1 MSRRSLWIATRK
13 GLFRA
18 RRGDGG
24 WRVEHP
30 PAFLA
35 QPVSMVLQDPRDGA
49 VYAALELGHFGVKL
63 HRSDD
68 DGASWTEVAAPS
80 FAFDVSEG
88 ADDEALAKA
97 PKLEMIWAL
106 EPGGADEAGRLWC
119 GTIPGAL
126 FRSDDRGETWEI
138 ARALWDVPGRESWFG
153 GGFDAS
159 GLHSVSVD
167 PRDPKRLTVAISCA
181 GVWKSKDSGASW
193 EVRTNGM
200 YAEYMP
206 PEQRE
211 QPDVQD
217 PHRLVACPADPD
229 TWWVQHHNGIFVT
242 NDAGRS
248 WRDRPA
254 ARPSSFGFAVAVH
267 PDDPKTAWFVPAV
280 KDEVRVPV
288 DGWFV
293 VTRTRDGGESFEV
306 LSDGL
311 PDGPAYDLVFRH
323 ALDVAAD
330 GRTLACGS
338 TTGDLW
344 ISEDGG
350 ERWRALSE
358 HLPPVYA
365 VRFAG

>member
-1 MSRRSLWIATRK
+1 MSASLWIATRK

-18 RRGDGG
+18 RHDGG
-24 WRVEHP
+24 VWTLEHP

-49 VYAALELGHFGVKL
+49 VYAALALGHFGVKL

-68 DGASWTEVAAPS
+68 DGATWSEIAAPS
-80 FAFDVSEG
+80 FAFAVPEG
-88 ADDEALAKA
+88 TGDEALAAA
-97 PKLEMIWAL
+97 PKLELLWAL
-106 EPGGADEAGRLWC
+106 EPGGADEPGRLWC

-126 FRSDDRGETWEI
+126 FRSDDRGETWEVV
-138 ARALWDVPGRESWFG
+138 RSLWDRPERAAWFG
-153 GGFDAS
+153 GGYDQP
-159 GLHSVSVD
+159 GIHSIAVD
-167 PRDPKRLTVAISCA
+167 PRDATRVTVGVSCG
-181 GVWKSKDSGASW
+181 GVWTSGDSGATW
-193 EVRTNGM
+193 EVRTSGM
-200 YAEYMP
+200 YAAYMP
-206 PEQRE
+206 PESRE
-211 QPDVQD
+211 QAEVQD

-242 NDAGRS
+242 EDAGRS

-267 PDDPKTAWFVPAV
+267 PDDPKTAWFVPGV

-288 DGWFV
+288 DGRFV
-293 VTRTRDGGESFEV
+293 VTRTRDGGESFEL

-311 PDGPAYDLVFRH
+311 PEEAAYDIVFRH
-323 ALDVAAD
+323 ALDVAPD

-338 TTGDLW
+338 TTGNLW
-344 ISEDGG
+344 VSDDGG
-350 ERWRALSE
+350 DRWHALST